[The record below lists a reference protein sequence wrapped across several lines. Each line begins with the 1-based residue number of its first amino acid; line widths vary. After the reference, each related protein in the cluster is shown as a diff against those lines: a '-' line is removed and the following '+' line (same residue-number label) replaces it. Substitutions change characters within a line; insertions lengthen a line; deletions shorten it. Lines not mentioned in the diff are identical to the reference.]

1 MAFIRQTFKCYRF
14 MCENGLKPNIKC
26 AAIKYQ
32 QQFHTH
38 LIHAFS
44 HSFKGS
50 CLFIELLV
58 KFLRFQCKVKFL
70 KDFSEFPQYVNKTY
84 VYLLFVYFFPRWT
97 LQKKMINKVKFLLCG
112 NMK

>member
-1 MAFIRQTFKCYRF
+1 MAFIRQTFKCYHF

-32 QQFHTH
+32 QQFHIH

-50 CLFIELLV
+50 CLCIELLV
-58 KFLRFQCKVKFL
+58 TFLRFQCKMKFL

-84 VYLLFVYFFPRWT
+84 VYLLFFS
-97 LQKKMINKVKFLLCG
+97 KMDTSKEND
-112 NMK
+112 